1 MKGAEPALS
10 QEEAAMDTYLRSKGL
25 YRKKIA
31 KDGSCLF
38 RAVAEQVLHSQARH
52 LEIRK
57 SCINYLRENR
67 TLFEAF
73 IEGSFDEYLK
83 RLENPQKRICNLPR
97 A

>member
-38 RAVAEQVLHSQARH
+38 RAVAEQVL
-52 LEIRK
+52 I
-57 SCINYLRENR
+57 
-67 TLFEAF
+67 TLLLLLCTLHPWN
-73 IEGSFDEYLK
+73 IHTKTS
-83 RLENPQKRICNLPR
+83 
-97 A
+97 